1 MKRYNWIIACGIV
14 GITLQLYL
22 YGLNMLTYYTILSNL
37 FVTVGYMIIQKAAKP
52 LCHNMLRF
60 KGAMTMG
67 IMLTCLVYH
76 FMLAPFK
83 APHEHYNI
91 QNFLVHYIVP
101 LSVLM
106 DCLIFDKARVYRWF
120 DPFLWMLVP
129 LTYSVFG
136 VLNGLVFGIPVP
148 GSPDS
153 PFPYFFLNVNTY
165 GFIGVIQNSLGLMV
179 AYIVLSYVLV
189 AFKSITWSKK

>member
-1 MKRYNWIIACGIV
+1 
-14 GITLQLYL
+14 
-22 YGLNMLTYYTILSNL
+22 MLTYYTILSNL
-37 FVTVGYMIIQKAAKP
+37 FVTIGYIFVQQASKP
-52 LCHNMLRF
+52 LTTGIIRF

-76 FMLAPFK
+76 FMLAPLK

-101 LSVLM
+101 LSVLV
-106 DCLIFDKARVYRWF
+106 DCVVFDKQRAYRWY

-129 LTYSVFG
+129 LAYSVFG
-136 VLNGLVFGIPVP
+136 ILNGLVFGISVP

-153 PFPYFFLNVNTY
+153 PFPYFFLNVKTY
-165 GFIGVIQNSLGLMV
+165 GLIGVFQNSFGLMV
-179 AYIVLSYVLV
+179 VYIVLSYVLV
-189 AFKSITWSKK
+189 GLKSITWRKR